1 MKKLFVL
8 LAVVAILLPS
18 CQKIND
24 RLDAIENRLDN
35 IEDVQIATISQQI
48 ESINNSLLLLT
59 NTDNELG
66 EYINALEI
74 EIDNLQKQITDT
86 DAKIEAVED
95 ELTSTIN
102 TEKADILAGLEAFK
116 ATVNGELNAIKGV
129 LEILKAQDAELDGK
143 IANLREYVDA
153 ELKTAEDW
161 ATATFATLE
170 QYNEVVAIIATIEG
184 VIDGIN
190 ESIAA
195 LETRINE
202 KIAKDIET
210 ACAGLSEDL
219 QNAIENI
226 TEAYTSAISATK
238 NELTEAYTA
247 ALQDA
252 ISALETSMKAWVN
265 EQLSAYSTIVSTE
278 AKITVLQSEIDG
290 KFAAQ
295 KTYLEALVNAL
306 SSSVTTDLNAIN
318 KQIKNVE
325 EAIAKNAVEIDA
337 LREEL
342 AKQKTELTEAY
353 TEAIAKAIAVAKG
366 EMSEELAAEIAAIN
380 ERIDKSDVAAIE
392 LLIANCKARMET
404 IEADIVQ
411 LKSDVLVL
419 QKVTE
424 RLLKQIQSITY
435 IPQYNDGMIVMDYG
449 TKMAEI
455 DFLISPKSAVAELSK
470 VWSDAV
476 SVKAI
481 YTKTRAV
488 DFIDLPIVEFVADV
502 DNGVI
507 SLTVS
512 GANLKDSFYTEQQD
526 AKAMLEISDGN
537 SYLTSDYISLTPNY
551 NIQFED
557 LQVKAICCKNWDAN
571 NDGELSYAEAA
582 AVADIGSVFKGNT
595 DIIAFTELK
604 YFVGLTNVSESAFS
618 GCENLWKLELPQYI
632 TNIASKAFMDCNS
645 IRYINIPNGVETI
658 GSSAFENCTSLSQ
671 IHIPDSVV
679 TIENSAFRG
688 CTNLLDVIIG
698 NNVTT
703 IMDSAFEDC
712 SGIKNLVFGI
722 NIKVIGDSCFN
733 GCSSITEINIPN
745 GVTTI
750 EDEAFGYCTGLEKL
764 YIPSSVTT
772 LGVNITRYCTG
783 ELFIDCDIPNGEK
796 TYYSYGSDTVG
807 FSSVFN
813 RSNFTKV
820 IFGDNVRY
828 VGQYSFSLCHNLT
841 TLEFGENITEISGNA
856 FHADNDNNGRIST
869 VFVKSMVPPYQSN
882 SFHQW
887 YWSYSYGYYYTK
899 MPSDLTIYVP
909 RIAEDDY
916 KAQWSVYSDK
926 IVGYDF

>member
-116 ATVNGELNAIKGV
+116 ATVNGELNAINGV
-129 LEILKAQDAELDGK
+129 LETLKAQDAELDGK

-210 ACAGLSEDL
+210 ACAGLSVDL

-353 TEAIAKAIAVAKG
+353 SEAIAKAIAVAKG

-411 LKSDVLVL
+411 LKSDVLAL

-455 DFLISPKSAVAELSK
+455 DFLISPKSTVAELSK

-557 LQVKAICCKNWDAN
+557 LQVKAICCRNWDTN
-571 NDGELSYAEAA
+571 YDGELSYEEAA
-582 AVADIGSVFKGNT
+582 NVTTLGTAFTNNE
-595 DIIAFTELK
+595 DIISFIELRYFT
-604 YFVGLTNVSESAFS
+604 GLEEINECAFS
-618 GCENLWKLELPQYI
+618 KCTNLYKIHIPDNI
-632 TNIASKAFMDCNS
+632 T
-645 IRYINIPNGVETI
+645 TI
-658 GSSAFENCTSLSQ
+658 GKSAFENCDSLIQLPITNNVTNIEESAFADCDRLTST
-671 IHIPDSVV
+671 IIPISVTTIGAKAFQDCKNISTLIVSENVV
-679 TIENSAFRG
+679 TISDYAFYNCG
-688 CTNLLDVIIG
+688 SLTDVTIG
-698 NNVTT
+698 DSVAVIGPHAFASCSKLASINIGKKVTT
-703 IMDSAFEDC
+703 IGASSF
-712 SGIKNLVFGI
+712 S
-722 NIKVIGDSCFN
+722 
-733 GCSSITEINIPN
+733 GCSSLTSIVIPN
-745 GVTTI
+745 SVTTI
-750 EDEAFGYCTGLEKL
+750 ETSAFSKCTSLTDVTIGENVSLIDEYAFFNCSKLNNIYCKALIPPAIHYYHKYTG
-764 YIPSSVTT
+764 
-772 LGVNITRYCTG
+772 N
-783 ELFIDCDIPNGEK
+783 
-796 TYYSYGSDTVG
+796 YYS
-807 FSSVFN
+807 
-813 RSNFTKV
+813 
-820 IFGDNVRY
+820 I
-828 VGQYSFSLCHNLT
+828 YSIVERHNGLC
-841 TLEFGENITEISGNA
+841 
-856 FHADNDNNGRIST
+856 
-869 VFVKSMVPPYQSN
+869 
-882 SFHQW
+882 
-887 YWSYSYGYYYTK
+887 
-899 MPSDLTIYVP
+899 IYVP
-909 RIAEDDY
+909 SESYELYAECNFYSGGTYDVIDSCKQEHWGYY
-916 KAQWSVYSDK
+916 KNY
-926 IVGYDF
+926 IEPYDFN

>member
-129 LEILKAQDAELDGK
+129 LETLKAQDAELDGK

-202 KIAKDIET
+202 KISKDIET
-210 ACAGLSEDL
+210 ACAGLSVDL

-366 EMSEELAAEIAAIN
+366 EMSQELAAEIAAIN

-411 LKSDVLVL
+411 LKSDVLAL

-557 LQVKAICCKNWDAN
+557 LQVKAICCHNWDTN
-571 NDGELSYAEAA
+571 YDGELSYAEAA
-582 AVADIGSVFKGNT
+582 AVIDIGYVFSGNDEIVSFDEFKFFTGVTSVCAFNYCDNLFHISLPQNT
-595 DIIAFTELK
+595 TIIK
-604 YFVGLTNVSESAFS
+604 SSAFYKNS
-618 GCENLWKLELPQYI
+618 NLY
-632 TNIASKAFMDCNS
+632 S
-645 IRYINIPNGVETI
+645 INIPNSVETI
-658 GSSAFENCTSLSQ
+658 EGSAFYDTPNLTHIVLGENVKYIGCRAFSTYSSPSGSS
-671 IHIPDSVV
+671 
-679 TIENSAFRG
+679 
-688 CTNLLDVIIG
+688 
-698 NNVTT
+698 TT
-703 IMDSAFEDC
+703 A
-712 SGIKNLVFGI
+712 GKH
-722 NIKVIGDSCFN
+722 K
-733 GCSSITEINIPN
+733 
-745 GVTTI
+745 
-750 EDEAFGYCTGLEKL
+750 
-764 YIPSSVTT
+764 
-772 LGVNITRYCTG
+772 
-783 ELFIDCDIPNGEK
+783 
-796 TYYSYGSDTVG
+796 
-807 FSSVFN
+807 
-813 RSNFTKV
+813 
-820 IFGDNVRY
+820 
-828 VGQYSFSLCHNLT
+828 
-841 TLEFGENITEISGNA
+841 
-856 FHADNDNNGRIST
+856 
-869 VFVKSMVPPYQSN
+869 
-882 SFHQW
+882 
-887 YWSYSYGYYYTK
+887 
-899 MPSDLTIYVP
+899 LTIYLKAKTPPTLDSNSNSGTITATQIFVP
-909 RIAEDDY
+909 EESYELYTSYTSGLTGEASKQNWYYLRDNILP
-916 KAQWSVYSDK
+916 
-926 IVGYDF
+926 YDFNADPHKINK